1 MQLQHLCEIFALHLG
16 CTLSQACRLVT
27 ITGPLT
33 SKLKLSLIKGKATIT
48 LADDS
53 LYHICKGQERG
64 KIYGNNIQKQT
75 QLTFDFS
82 TSLKG
87 YTGVTNKA
95 AQELCVL

>member
-1 MQLQHLCEIFALHLG
+1 M
-16 CTLSQACRLVT
+16 T
-27 ITGPLT
+27 IIGPLM

-53 LYHICKGQERG
+53 LYHIYKGQECG
-64 KIYGNNIQKQT
+64 KIYSNNIQKQT

-87 YTGVTNKA
+87 CTGVTNNA
-95 AQELCVL
+95 AQEQRVL